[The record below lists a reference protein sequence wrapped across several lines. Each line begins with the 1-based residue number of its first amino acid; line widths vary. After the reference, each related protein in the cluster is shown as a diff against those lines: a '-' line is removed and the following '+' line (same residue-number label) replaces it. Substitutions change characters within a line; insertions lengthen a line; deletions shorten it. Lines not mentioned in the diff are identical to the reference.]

1 MQIMVKK
8 GQLKIQ
14 QMTFMLIAVTL
25 FFILVG
31 LFLLSI
37 SFSGIKE
44 SATELCE
51 ENALLLASKIANSP
65 EFSCGESFGTTKTNC
80 IDADKVI
87 ALIENSDEYKNFWG
101 VSNIEIRKIY
111 PEFST
116 EVLCKRENYPNC
128 NVMRIFPEEEIEG
141 VYVSNYALLCRKE
154 YFKGLVG
161 GGCDSEEIETV
172 EEIIYDECELAK
184 IMINYEYG
192 KEC

>member
-14 QMTFMLIAVTL
+14 EMSFMLLAVML

>member
-1 MQIMVKK
+1 MKYKTKQ

-14 QMTFMLIAVTL
+14 QMAFMLIAITL
-25 FFILVG
+25 FFVIVG
-31 LFLLSI
+31 LFVLKIRLSDL
-37 SFSGIKE
+37 
-44 SATELCE
+44 TQNVNVLE
-51 ENALLLASKIANSP
+51 ERNALLLVTRLANSP
-65 EFSCGESFGTTKTNC
+65 EFSCGESFGAEKVNC
-80 IDADKVI
+80 IDYDKI
-87 ALIENSDEYKNFWG
+87 MALRENIDKYAGFWG
-101 VSNIEIRKIY
+101 ISNIEIRKIY

>member
-1 MQIMVKK
+1 MVKK